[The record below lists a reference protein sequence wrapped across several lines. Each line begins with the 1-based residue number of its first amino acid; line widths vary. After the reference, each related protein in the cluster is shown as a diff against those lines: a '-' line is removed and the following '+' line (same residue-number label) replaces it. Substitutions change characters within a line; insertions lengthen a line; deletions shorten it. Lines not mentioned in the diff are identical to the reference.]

1 VRAGPVGDDQNRP
14 SAVIDQTEDNT
25 MSKPWNNRAGTG
37 KRRCRLLPVIGM
49 LALGLAGTVATPA
62 GAAANQPVP
71 FSSSISG
78 TLSPTG
84 PTTLALAGT
93 GNASHLGNVKSYQ
106 ANVVIT
112 SGVVG
117 VTDVTDTLT
126 ETLASANGD
135 TLTLLCQQTATL
147 NSGVYHG
154 TDQWTVIG
162 GTGRFSNATG
172 SGTGDTYVY
181 LGTSTFTKTSTGA
194 ITY

>member
-1 VRAGPVGDDQNRP
+1 
-14 SAVIDQTEDNT
+14 
-25 MSKPWNNRAGTG
+25 MSKPWNNRVGTG
-37 KRRCRLLPVIGM
+37 KRRGRFLPVAGM
-49 LALGLAGTVATPA
+49 LALGLAGSVAAPA
-62 GAAANQPVP
+62 GAAAGQPVR

-78 TLSPTG
+78 TFSASG

-106 ANVVIT
+106 GNVVIT

-117 VTDVTDTLT
+117 VTNVTDTLT
-126 ETLASANGD
+126 ETLAAANGD
-135 TLTLLCQQTATL
+135 TLTVLCQQTATL
-147 NSGVYHG
+147 SSGVYHG

-181 LGTSTFTKTSTGA
+181 LGTNTFTKTATGA